1 MLKKLHFSLG
11 MASLTGSPPGYS
23 KQKKILS
30 GIHLVD
36 AGERARESVGSSLT
50 MLEDDCQSVRCDH
63 HIIINTIL
71 IITTIIIILIEKVL
85 EEVRLCGKLRVPIT
99 FLGRESVSQRRDRLA

>member
-1 MLKKLHFSLG
+1 M
-11 MASLTGSPPGYS
+11 
-23 KQKKILS
+23 
-30 GIHLVD
+30 D
-36 AGERARESVGSSLT
+36 AGERARESVGSSVT

>member
-1 MLKKLHFSLG
+1 M
-11 MASLTGSPPGYS
+11 
-23 KQKKILS
+23 
-30 GIHLVD
+30 D
-36 AGERARESVGSSLT
+36 AGKRARESVGSSLT

-71 IITTIIIILIEKVL
+71 IITTIIILIEKVL